1 VVASF
6 CLVAASCSSSSKTK
20 GSQSTATTA
29 ALPPQVGGTLTF
41 GEFSEPVGLD
51 PIVSTGHA
59 TTGAIEM
66 DAVYDTILRYN
77 HTTGKYEN
85 ITAESVT
92 NNADFTVWTV
102 KIKPG
107 IKFSDGTDYNADAVV
122 FGMNRHRSGLPGA
135 PACQTLIAC
144 PTNPTSSTSYMRL
157 VKDIQALDPLTVQ
170 ITLIESWSG
179 FPYVLS
185 AEPSLIPSPTALK
198 KCDPAVSPR
207 QCPFSLAPVGAGPF
221 MVTSFKPGEGITM
234 VRNPTYFGGQVYLD
248 GLHFI
253 NDGDAGGMK
262 TLADFK
268 NGTMQ
273 AAFLRAPD
281 AVSQAIAEN
290 INGWKSPQQSGGLL
304 LMNLGYPVTCAAG
317 KPAPT
322 CTGKPDGPTPGNP
335 ATKSL
340 QVRQAIAAAID
351 PTVIDQRANA
361 GKGFPTSDMLTS
373 DFKWNPG
380 VPGPK
385 YDPAAA
391 KNLVTQAKAATG
403 WDGKVRLLFNNSPS
417 GSATGLAVDAMLK
430 AAGIDSQLDISKTV
444 AQATVQY
451 TVMHD
456 FDIVG
461 SGFSIGNDEGAM
473 VALAQ
478 NLTSNSPSNRI
489 AFKDP
494 VIDQA
499 LVAIRS
505 AKTDADR
512 TAGYKTIAQEVNAQV
527 PFATFAKVVQDAI
540 WSPKVHG
547 VMETM
552 RDCLMFD
559 KAWIEK

>member
-1 VVASF
+1 
-6 CLVAASCSSSSKTK
+6 
-20 GSQSTATTA
+20 
-29 ALPPQVGGTLTF
+29 
-41 GEFSEPVGLD
+41 
-51 PIVSTGHA
+51 
-59 TTGAIEM
+59 
-66 DAVYDTILRYN
+66 
-77 HTTGKYEN
+77 
-85 ITAESVT
+85 
-92 NNADFTVWTV
+92 
-102 KIKPG
+102 
-107 IKFSDGTDYNADAVV
+107 
-122 FGMNRHRSGLPGA
+122 
-135 PACQTLIAC
+135 
-144 PTNPTSSTSYMRL
+144 MRL
-157 VKDIQALDPLTVQ
+157 VKDIQAVDPLTVQ
-170 ITLIESWSG
+170 VTLTESWSG

-185 AEPSLIPSPTALK
+185 AEPGLVPSPTALK

-207 QCPFSLAPVGAGPF
+207 QCAFSLAPVGAGPF

-234 VRNPTYFGGQVYLD
+234 VRNPSYFGGQVYLD
-248 GLHFI
+248 GLRFI
-253 NDGDAGGMK
+253 NDGDAGGIK
-262 TLADFK
+262 TLTDFK

-281 AVSQAIAEN
+281 AVTQAIAEK
-290 INGWKSPQQSGGLL
+290 IPGQLSPQQSGGLL
-304 LMNLGYPVTCAAG
+304 LMNLGVSVTCAGG

-335 ATKSL
+335 ATTSL
-340 QVRQAIAAAID
+340 QVRQAVAAAID
-351 PTVIDQRANA
+351 PNSINERANA

-373 DFKWNPG
+373 DFKWNPN
-380 VPGPK
+380 VAGPK
-385 YDPAAA
+385 YDPTAA
-391 KNLVTQAKAATG
+391 KALVAQAKAAG
-403 WDGKVRLLFNNSPS
+403 WDGKVRLLFNNTPT

-430 AAGIDSQLDISKTV
+430 AVGIDSQLDISKTA
-444 AQATVQY
+444 AQMTVQY
-451 TVMHD
+451 TVQHD

-494 VIDQA
+494 AIDQA

-505 AKTDADR
+505 AKSDADR
-512 TAGYKTIAQEVNAQV
+512 TAGYKTIAQEVNAQL
-527 PFATFAKVVQDAI
+527 PFATYAKVVQDAI